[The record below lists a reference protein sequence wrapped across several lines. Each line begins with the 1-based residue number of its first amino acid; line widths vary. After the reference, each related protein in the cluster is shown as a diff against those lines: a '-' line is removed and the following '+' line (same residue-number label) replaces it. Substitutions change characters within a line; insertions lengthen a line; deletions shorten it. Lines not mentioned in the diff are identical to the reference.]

1 MGRCYDEVHA
11 LTRKREVRLITS
23 ANGEYLGEK
32 RHVTVILRLVLD
44 HRGTLQVGELSDLDG
59 AVLGRFSAWGDLT
72 RTLARW
78 LAGLEHAGASLTG
91 MPPLSQVVADMLAT
105 LGAYLPP
112 QIPPSPAPSVS
123 LLSATPQAVGLG
135 NWRGNEVRGALP
147 ILALK
152 GGHLDAVV
160 RFQLWANDLAGADGA
175 VKNLQ
180 GSLLAATT
188 ALRDAGFLRLAAE
201 DESLAEQPAGIGA
214 WRETANYRV
223 LYEYQYQ
230 DTDGAD
236 SVIARIPINI
246 DSNLNDATVVTD
258 QIVRWDNQG
267 ALPLELTGGG
277 SPTTVGGLSILAFL
291 PPGWSGGAVTVK
303 ASIGGAVTQ
312 WTSASLMAFLTT
324 FTLDAGSVDLGGN
337 PYLSGQLSFP
347 NLHLPVPITLAE
359 ANDMF
364 RVEYATLALG
374 FNAVVYLR
382 ALK

>member
-1 MGRCYDEVHA
+1 MTAPNVNP
-11 LTRKREVRLITS
+11 KREVRLITS
-23 ANGEYLGEK
+23 ANGDHLGEK

-44 HRGTLQVGELSDLDG
+44 RQGALQVGELCDLEG
-59 AVLGRFSAWGDLT
+59 TVLGRFSAWGDLT

-78 LAGLEHAGASLTG
+78 LAGLEYAGAALTG

-105 LGAYLPP
+105 LSGYLPP
-112 QIPPSPAPSVS
+112 QIPPSPPPTVS

-188 ALRDAGFLRLAAE
+188 ALRVAGFLRVAPE
-201 DESLAEQPAGIGA
+201 DESLAEQPAGVTA

-236 SVIARIPINI
+236 SVIARIPIDI
-246 DSNLNDATVVTD
+246 DNNLTDATVVTD

-267 ALPLELTGGG
+267 ALPLELIGNG
-277 SPTTVGGLSILAFL
+277 SPTTVRGLSILAFL
-291 PPGWSGGAVTVK
+291 PAGWTGGAVTVK
-303 ASIGGAVTQ
+303 ASIGGALTQ
-312 WTSASLMAFLTT
+312 WTSASLMAFLTS
-324 FTLDAGSVDLGGN
+324 FTLDTGSIDLGGN
-337 PYLSGQLSFP
+337 PYVSGQMAFP
-347 NLHLPVPITLAE
+347 NVNVPVPITLAGP
-359 ANDMF
+359 NDLF